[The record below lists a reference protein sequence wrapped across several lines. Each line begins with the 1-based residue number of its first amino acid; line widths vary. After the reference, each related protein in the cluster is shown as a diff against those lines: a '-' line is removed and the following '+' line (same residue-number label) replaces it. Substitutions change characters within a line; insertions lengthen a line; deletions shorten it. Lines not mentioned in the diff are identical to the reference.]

1 MWTFKKVEWVEV
13 RQGIP
18 TGEKDY
24 KRDEAARLIREPRAP
39 SRGSVRRE
47 PGRQVRFR
55 AAGARLQGA
64 LNAMLPALDSGLHT
78 TGRLRSFLSQRL
90 TRSNLCLGKMA

>member
-24 KRDEAARLIREPRAP
+24 KRDEAARLMREPIAL

-47 PGRQVRFR
+47 PRGQVRFR
-55 AAGARLQGA
+55 AAGARLRGPETRYCRVWIPVSTQQA
-64 LNAMLPALDSGLHT
+64 GLEA
-78 TGRLRSFLSQRL
+78 F
-90 TRSNLCLGKMA
+90 